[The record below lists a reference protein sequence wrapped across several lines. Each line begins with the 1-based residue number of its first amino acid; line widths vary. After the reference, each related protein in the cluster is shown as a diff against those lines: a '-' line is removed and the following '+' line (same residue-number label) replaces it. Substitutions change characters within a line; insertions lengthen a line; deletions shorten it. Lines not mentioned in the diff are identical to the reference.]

1 MRHLMERI
9 VLALAA
15 LAFAL
20 TACTEP
26 VTTGF
31 ISDDKNPWL
40 KKAEAEKQRRNYTEA
55 AECYEQA
62 LKLNPESA
70 AIHWAVAILDEQQLK
85 DLAGAIYHYQR
96 FVKLNTDPERT
107 KTANVF
113 IERAKRSLIASM
125 PNSPLENAG
134 EMNDLLQKNRA
145 LQDEVDKLR
154 QQLTEAQMKLA
165 NQPQT
170 AAVAPPPPPLEP
182 NVAPAASNAVATPA
196 VAPAAPTAQST
207 PPPPVPTNMTAVA
220 PPKSTPPAQSS
231 PVTPQAL
238 AVNPRKT
245 TTYKVKQ
252 GDTLASIASKYYGD
266 RGAWTVIYRANHSAI
281 PDKDRLLPGTVLTI
295 PPKRSR

>member
-1 MRHLMERI
+1 MERI
-9 VLALAA
+9 VLTLVV
-15 LAFAL
+15 LVFAV

-26 VTTGF
+26 ATTGF

-85 DLAGAIYHYQR
+85 DLASAIYHYQR
-96 FVKLNTDPERT
+96 FVKLNADPERG
-107 KTANVF
+107 KMANVF

-154 QQLTEAQMKLA
+154 QQLTEAQMRLA
-165 NQPQT
+165 NQPQV
-170 AAVAPPPPPLEP
+170 AAAAPPPPPLEP
-182 NVAPAASNAVATPA
+182 NIANTATNAVAMASAPPVAPPPPAANTRPA
-196 VAPAAPTAQST
+196 VASANPT
-207 PPPPVPTNMTAVA
+207 PPVQRQ
-220 PPKSTPPAQSS
+220 PPAGTSS
-231 PVTPQAL
+231 PPI
-238 AVNPRKT
+238 NPKKT
-245 TTYKVKQ
+245 TTYKAKA
-252 GDTLASIASKYYGD
+252 GDTLANIALRYYGD
-266 RGAWTVIYRANHSAI
+266 RNLWTHIYRANRSAI
-281 PDKDRLLPGTVLTI
+281 PDKDRLMPGTVLTI

>member
-1 MRHLMERI
+1 MERI
-9 VLALAA
+9 VFMLVVLALAV
-15 LAFAL
+15 

-26 VTTGF
+26 ATTGF

-40 KKAEAEKQRRNYTEA
+40 KKAEAEKQRRNYAEA

-96 FVKLNTDPERT
+96 FVKLNADPERV
-107 KTANVF
+107 KMANVF
-113 IERAKRSLIASM
+113 IERAKRNMIASM
-125 PNSPLENAG
+125 PNSPMENAG
-134 EMNDLLQKNRA
+134 EMSDLLQKNRA

-170 AAVAPPPPPLEP
+170 AAAAPPPPPLEP
-182 NVAPAASNAVATPA
+182 NIASAVSNT
-196 VAPAAPTAQST
+196 VAAPVAQPVAQPA
-207 PPPPVPTNMTAVA
+207 PPPPAPVNTTAVA
-220 PPKSTPPAQSS
+220 PSKSTTSAQPTPATSQAPPI
-231 PVTPQAL
+231 
-238 AVNPRKT
+238 NPRKT

-252 GDTLASIASKYYGD
+252 GDTLASIALRYYGD
-266 RGAWTVIYRANHSAI
+266 RNAWPVIYRANHSAI
-281 PDKDRLLPGTVLTI
+281 PDKDRLMAGSVLTI